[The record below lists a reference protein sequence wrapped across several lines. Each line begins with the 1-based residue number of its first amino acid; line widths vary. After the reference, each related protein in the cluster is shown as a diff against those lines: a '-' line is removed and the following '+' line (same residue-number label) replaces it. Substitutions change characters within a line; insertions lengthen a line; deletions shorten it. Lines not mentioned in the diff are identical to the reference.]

1 MFILHYYYTSHF
13 QIIQEH
19 SMSTAVFFIIQNI
32 LCLYYTY
39 TTHFQITQEHNMST
53 ALLFVIQNSVFLL
66 HLHLTFK
73 ITQLHNMSTALFPLL
88 QNTIRDGG
96 STTLYSYT
104 LLSLFHCLYT
114 VNAVYT
120 IQTA

>member
-1 MFILHYYYTSHF
+1 
-13 QIIQEH
+13 
-19 SMSTAVFFIIQNI
+19 MSTAVFFIIQNI

-73 ITQLHNMSTALFPLL
+73 ITQLHNMSTALFPIL
-88 QNTIRDGG
+88 
-96 STTLYSYT
+96 
-104 LLSLFHCLYT
+104 
-114 VNAVYT
+114 
-120 IQTA
+120 